1 MKNYHVCVVAA
12 AAAVLASLPC
22 AAETNYWISG
32 GGNLGVA
39 GNWSLGAPVAG
50 QSLCFTNPASYAVT
64 NSVYTGLNAG
74 LIFDATGGTVTYVGT
89 SGRNTDHGEVVVG
102 CSYGSTATVE
112 QVKGYINPV
121 YGSVVVGARG
131 RGHLT
136 MSGPSTSILTYN
148 DVLIGVN
155 SSNNTMVVR
164 DGAILSKVGG
174 VSLTVGQYG
183 AENTLTVADGGI
195 VTNKSYLYVGVKPE
209 ARSNTVAVTGNG
221 ALLWLNGGLYN
232 WVGNYGDYSTLVV
245 SNQGAVI
252 VSAGVGGL
260 TIGQYCYNN
269 KVLVT
274 GAGSV
279 LNCASNLTVTAYS
292 GNRLEVRDGGRVS
305 ADGKLLLKGAA
316 SGCRASVENP
326 GSSLQ
331 AGMID
336 VGIGSSAALLKVAD
350 GGIVS
355 CPDIVVGRTGTA
367 NYRIE
372 VNGGTLLVTNA
383 AGSARLD
390 VVCGSVVLTNGAV
403 LKADRLCATNTAAA
417 YCRVTAVLG
426 SQSAGIELTASGSA
440 ALDLGG
446 PGALTLVFS
455 ANPADPLENL
465 QGLSMPGDQTVF
477 LTGLIGDGRLACQTA
492 ALSPTS
498 LGRFGVFYDAESA
511 VTFVGVRKQFVG
523 TLLSIQ

>member
-1 MKNYHVCVVAA
+1 MKNYLVSVFAA
-12 AAAVLASLPC
+12 ATAVLASLPC

-64 NSVYTGLNAG
+64 NSANTSLNAG
-74 LIFDATGGTVTYVGT
+74 LIFDATGDTVTYVGT
-89 SGRNTDHGEVVVG
+89 ANRAIDHGEVIVG
-102 CSYGSTATVE
+102 CSYGSTATVAM
-112 QVKGYINPV
+112 VSGAIAAP
-121 YGSVVVGARG
+121 YGRVIVGDRG

-136 MSGPSTSILTYN
+136 MSKLSTSISTYYN
-148 DVLIGVN
+148 VLIGAN
-155 SSNNTMVVR
+155 SSNNTLTVR
-164 DGAILSKVGG
+164 DGAHLLKQGSTALKVGDYG
-174 VSLTVGQYG
+174 SGNKLTI
-183 AENTLTVADGGI
+183 ADGGT
-195 VTNKSYLYVGVKPE
+195 VTNQAYFYIGASTG
-209 ARSNTVAVTGNG
+209 ARSNTVAVTGSG
-221 ALLWLNGGLYN
+221 AILSLNGN
-232 WVGNYGDYSTLVV
+232 NNNCVGDYGDYSTLVV

-252 VSAGVGGL
+252 VSAGGTGL
-260 TIGQYCYNN
+260 TIGRYCYNS
-269 KVLVT
+269 KVLVA

-279 LNCASNLTVTAYS
+279 LNCASNLTVSHYN
-292 GNRLEVRDGGRVS
+292 GNKLEVRDGGRVS

-316 SGCRASVENP
+316 SGNWASVENP
-326 GSSLQ
+326 GASLL

-336 VGIGSSAALLKVAD
+336 VGIGSSAALLQVAD
-350 GGIVS
+350 GGAVS

-367 NYRIE
+367 NNRIE
-372 VNGGTLLVTNA
+372 VNGATLLVTNA

-390 VVCGSVVLTNGAV
+390 VVCGSVVLTNGAT
-403 LKADRLCATNTAAA
+403 LKADRLSATNTAAA

-426 SQSAGIELTASGSA
+426 NQSAGIELTASGSA